1 MNKLLKILMTMAA
14 AAIMS
19 ACGGGGADAGTPL
32 FGNPAAP
39 CPASAAS
46 SATPCTTSTAAA
58 IDVLASSVQVDSG
71 GDTVTVTAIVKGPGN
86 VSLGGAPISFAADS
100 GTLTKA
106 ATATDATG
114 VATATFS
121 AGADRSNRT
130 VNVTAT
136 SGSAVGSIA
145 LQVVGTKLAYTGVTT
160 VPLAGQA
167 TIGVSAKD
175 SNGVGIAGVSFAVT
189 SSLNN
194 TLAAP
199 SITTDA
205 QGNAT
210 VGYTAVTAGADNV
223 SFTGG
228 GSTLTQTIQVSAANF
243 AFVTPAAGVQIPVS
257 TPQSLTV
264 LYLVNGAA
272 QAGKTI
278 NFSAT
283 AGVVTNSAVTDGSG
297 HATVSISSVTASPA
311 VVQASVVGAAAQ
323 ATLPIVFVAQAPAKL
338 VLQVSPTAIGP
349 NSGSST
355 TQQAKLLATVTDAN
369 GNPVTGATVAFNR
382 IADPSGGNL
391 SQASATTD
399 SGGQA
404 SVQYIAGA
412 STTGNNGVQIQ
423 ANVLGNPAVASLASL
438 TVNQSALFIAL
449 GTGNV
454 ISNLDEQTYKK
465 DWTVYVTD
473 ANGVAVPNI
482 DLTIKV
488 LPVQYMKGVLIFGTA
503 WTIDPTSLHTCAN
516 EDNGGGDPSKAYNGV
531 LDPGEDF
538 NGDGV
543 LQPGNVISVTT
554 AQTPTASATGIAKTD
569 ATGRATITLLY
580 AESYVPWIKV
590 KLVAQAIVSGTESSN
605 QAIFVVP
612 GASSDFTSQTNP
624 PAGTTSP
631 FGVNACNVPN

>member
-1 MNKLLKILMTMAA
+1 M
-14 AAIMS
+14 
-19 ACGGGGADAGTPL
+19 
-32 FGNPAAP
+32 
-39 CPASAAS
+39 
-46 SATPCTTSTAAA
+46 
-58 IDVLASSVQVDSG
+58 QVGSG
-71 GDTVTVTAIVKGPGN
+71 GDTATITAIVKGPGN
-86 VSLGGAPISFAADS
+86 VSLAGAPVSFAVDS

-106 ATATDATG
+106 STATDGSG

-136 SGSAVGSIA
+136 SGTAVGSIA
-145 LQVVGTKLAYTGVTT
+145 LQVSGTTLAYTGVTT
-160 VPLAGQA
+160 VPLSGQA
-167 TIGVSAKD
+167 TIGVSARD
-175 SNGVGIAGVSFAVT
+175 SKGVAIAGVPFAVA
-189 SSLNN
+189 SSLGNG
-194 TLAAP
+194 LAAT
-199 SITTDA
+199 SITTDS
-205 QGNAT
+205 QGAAT
-210 VGYTAVTAGADNV
+210 VAYTATNAGADSI

-228 GSTLTQTIQVSAANF
+228 GASLSQTVQVSAASF
-243 AFVTPAAGVQIPVS
+243 TFVTPAAQTQIPVS
-257 TPQSLTV
+257 TPQGLTV
-264 LYLVNGAA
+264 RYLVNGAP

-283 AGVVTNSAVTDGSG
+283 AGVVTTSAVTDGTG
-297 HATVSISSVTASPA
+297 QAVASISSTTASPA

-349 NSGSST
+349 NPSGST
-355 TQQAKLLATVTDAN
+355 AQQAQLLATVTDAN

-382 IADPSGGNL
+382 VIDPSGGNL

-399 SGGQA
+399 SSGQA

-412 STTGNNGVQIQ
+412 STTGNNGVQIK
-423 ANVLGNPAVASLASL
+423 ASVLGNPAVTNVASL

-482 DLTIKV
+482 NLTIKV
-488 LPVQYMKGVLIFGTA
+488 LPIEYRKGTLIYTTVWA
-503 WTIDPTSLHTCAN
+503 PDPATLRICAN

-538 NGDGV
+538 NGDGR

-590 KLVAQAIVSGTESSN
+590 RLVAQAIVSGTESSN
-605 QAIFVVP
+605 EAIFVVP
-612 GASSDFTSQTNP
+612 GLATDFTSQTNP

-631 FGVNACNVPN
+631 FGVNACNVPG